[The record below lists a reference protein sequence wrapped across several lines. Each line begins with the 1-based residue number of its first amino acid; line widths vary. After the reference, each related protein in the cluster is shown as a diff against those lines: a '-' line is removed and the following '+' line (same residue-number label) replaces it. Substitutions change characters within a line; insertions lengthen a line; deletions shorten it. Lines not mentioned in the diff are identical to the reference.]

1 MECRSSAKEKKS
13 KRVIVSRLSMMIV
26 WVSLYRSWMWPEGAK
41 RYWDYDQRS
50 RERGSWSKSHLW
62 NERLL
67 HSLSRRNIIFLFFQ
81 LLILRNA
88 VLLLFSSIMA
98 FKLGLEF
105 QFLFFWGCNSEWA
118 YEQCTFNEH
127 KMQSS
132 VFSKLWFFI
141 VFFLAKDCN
150 YNWTMKE
157 RKKRRGKY
165 SNKASELNFLPYVGN
180 RSPIF
185 CLQSD
190 LHLSHIYQ
198 VVL

>member
-62 NERLL
+62 NERP

-105 QFLFFWGCNSEWA
+105 QFLFFCGCNSEWA

-141 VFFLAKDCN
+141 VFSWQKIAITIELWKKGR
-150 YNWTMKE
+150 KE
-157 RKKRRGKY
+157 EENIQTRLQN
-165 SNKASELNFLPYVGN
+165 ST
-180 RSPIF
+180 F
-185 CLQSD
+185 C
-190 LHLSHIYQ
+190 HT
-198 VVL
+198 